1 MSINY
6 FINGVLINGIPFF
19 VWGVI
24 FCVMYLL
31 QSFYKE
37 SLQKKGGKNVANTEV
52 VILFSMTVAKYATAI
67 VTLIMGVMLLVTVSP
82 V

>member
-1 MSINY
+1 MSLNY
-6 FINGVLINGIPFF
+6 FISGIFANGVPFF
-19 VWGVI
+19 VWGIV
-24 FCVMYLL
+24 FCVIYLM

-67 VTLIMGVMLLVTVSP
+67 VTLVMGAMLLATVSP

>member
-1 MSINY
+1 MSISY
-6 FINGVLINGIPFF
+6 FINGILINGVPFF
-19 VWGVI
+19 AWGVI

-67 VTLIMGVMLLVTVSP
+67 MTLAMGAMLLVTVSP

>member
-1 MSINY
+1 MSIGY
-6 FINGVLINGIPFF
+6 FINGVLINGVPFF

-24 FCVMYLL
+24 FCVTFLL

-37 SLQKKGGKNVANTEV
+37 SLQKKGGKNVANAEV
-52 VILFSMTVAKYATAI
+52 IVLFSMTIAKYATAI
-67 VTLIMGVMLLVTVSP
+67 VTLIMGVTLLVTISP

>member
-1 MSINY
+1 MSTSY
-6 FINGVLINGIPFF
+6 FINGILINGVPFF
-19 VWGVI
+19 VWGVV

-37 SLQKKGGKNVANTEV
+37 SLQKKGGKNVANAEV

-67 VTLIMGVMLLVTVSP
+67 VTLAMGAMLLVTVSP

>member
-1 MSINY
+1 MSISY
-6 FINGVLINGIPFF
+6 FINGVLINGVPFF

-24 FCVMYLL
+24 FCVTYLL

-52 VILFSMTVAKYATAI
+52 VILFSMTVAKYTTAI
-67 VTLIMGVMLLVTVSP
+67 VTLAMGAMLLVTVSP